1 MKKLKLPLALAAFLS
16 WSNLAALPQSETQDS
31 TSEEESEL
39 KEQPSEQGEVKTSAV
54 QHTPPAQ
61 RLNFSWDRG
70 FHIDLP
76 RDRLRLKVAG
86 RIQADATWISE
97 DSVVKGSPIGLGS
110 DTEFRSARLYV
121 SGTFYEGIGF
131 KAQYDFVAREFKNLY
146 IDVRIPHVG
155 TLRAGN
161 QKEPFG
167 LELLASLKH
176 ITFIERALPNGLDP
190 VRNDGFR
197 LSNTLLKERMTWAFG
212 GFRETRRFS
221 AGSASHR
228 NFSGRITGLPWYGD
242 GGQQL
247 LHLGFGYSL
256 RFPAENL
263 VRTAQRPESHLTP
276 NFVDT
281 GIFPADRVTLINSEA
296 AWVQRRWSLQG
307 EYKKEFFRSD
317 VANDPRFSGAY
328 VQFSV
333 FLTGESRTYN
343 PRTGIFELIEPLHSF
358 GASSWGAGAWEVALR
373 YSTIDLNDKDILG
386 GELEDVTLGLNWYLN
401 SSARVTLNYVHSQL
415 KWGDSANILMTRL
428 QIAF

>member
-39 KEQPSEQGEVKTSAV
+39 KEQPSDQGEVKTSAV

>member
-16 WSNLAALPQSETQDS
+16 WSNLAALPQSETQDP
-31 TSEEESEL
+31 TPEEESEF
-39 KEQPSEQGEVKTSAV
+39 KEQPSDQSEVKASAV
-54 QHTPPAQ
+54 QHTLPAQ

-70 FHIDLP
+70 LHIDLP

-86 RIQADATWISE
+86 RILADATWISE
-97 DSVVKGSPIGLGS
+97 DGVAKDSPIGLGS
-110 DTEFRSARLYV
+110 GTEFRSARLYV
-121 SGTFYEGIGF
+121 SGTFYEEIGF
-131 KAQYDFVAREFKNLY
+131 KVQYDFVAREFKNIY

-161 QKEPFG
+161 QRESFG
-167 LELLASLKH
+167 LESLTSLKH
-176 ITFIERALPNGLDP
+176 ITFIERALPNGLDS
-190 VRNDGFR
+190 VRNNGLR

-212 GFRETRRFS
+212 GFRETRQFS
-221 AGSASHR
+221 EGSASHR
-228 NFSGRITGLPWYGD
+228 NFSSRVTGLLWYGA

-247 LHLGFGYSL
+247 LHLGIGYSL
-256 RFPAENL
+256 RFPAGDL
-263 VRTAQRPESHLTP
+263 VRAAQKPESNLTP

-281 GIFPADRVTLINSEA
+281 GIFPADRVTLMNSEA

-307 EYKKEFFRSD
+307 EYKKVFVRSN
-317 VANDPRFSGAY
+317 VAKDPRFSGAY

-343 PRTGIFELIEPLHSF
+343 PRAGIFELIEPLHSF
-358 GASSWGAGAWEVALR
+358 EASSWGQGAWELALR

-415 KWGDSANILMTRL
+415 KSGGSANILMTRL

>member
-39 KEQPSEQGEVKTSAV
+39 KEQPSDQGEVKTSAV

-317 VANDPRFSGAY
+317 VTNDPRFSGAY